1 MGPMGPGLNGPG
13 PMTTNVGPNMKKN
26 VGPNVWFRMSFFPE
40 FSRAYISLGATTDYS
55 AHPKNYRPAK
65 VLVFEDLNTM
75 IS

>member
-13 PMTTNVGPNMKKN
+13 PMTTNVGPNMKKS
-26 VGPNVWFRMSFFPE
+26 VGPNVSNVIF
-40 FSRAYISLGATTDYS
+40 SLGATTDYS

-65 VLVFEDLNTM
+65 VLIFEDLDTV